1 MLNILIRKYLLVIAL
16 IIGFA
21 ALGFA
26 QGGDVDTVQVCTGQ
40 TKKYAVGGYGDSFF
54 DWKVE
59 GNSSSSTTVSG
70 DTVTITWGTT
80 PGTYMLKVVEKNF
93 GCHSDTVKL
102 AIRVLQIPSLNLSP
116 LVLLCTGKTVELDPG
131 DGFDTYL
138 WSTGENT
145 QAITVSSAGEYTV
158 NANSVCGETSAT
170 VVVNLQPLPV
180 ANAGDD
186 VYIAAGESATLSAEL
201 FPNYTYTWDPP
212 EWLSN
217 ADTYTTVASPDA
229 TIVFNLTVTDI
240 HGCTNTDF
248 VTVYVDNEILTI
260 YNGFTPN
267 GDGFNDTW
275 VIRNIE
281 LFPDAE
287 ISVYNRSSNVVFKTE
302 GYDNSWNGTHY
313 KTGRKLPFGIYYYV
327 IRIPSANKTF
337 RGSVSILR

>member
-1 MLNILIRKYLLVIAL
+1 
-16 IIGFA
+16 
-21 ALGFA
+21 
-26 QGGDVDTVQVCTGQ
+26 
-40 TKKYAVGGYGDSFF
+40 
-54 DWKVE
+54 
-59 GNSSSSTTVSG
+59 
-70 DTVTITWGTT
+70 
-80 PGTYMLKVVEKNF
+80 LKVVEHNF
-93 GCHSDTVKL
+93 GCHSDTVNL
-102 AIRVLQIPSLNLSP
+102 VVTVHQIPSLNLSP

-131 DGFDTYL
+131 AGFDSYL
-138 WSTGENT
+138 WSTGETT
-145 QAITVSSAGEYTV
+145 QTITVSDANEYSV
-158 NANSVCGETSAT
+158 IASSVCGLAYDTA
-170 VVVNLQPLPV
+170 VVNLIPLPI
-180 ANAGDD
+180 ANAGND

-229 TIVFNLTVTDI
+229 TTVFNLTVIDQF
-240 HGCTNTDF
+240 GCENTDF
-248 VTVYVDNEILTI
+248 VTVFVDNDMLTI